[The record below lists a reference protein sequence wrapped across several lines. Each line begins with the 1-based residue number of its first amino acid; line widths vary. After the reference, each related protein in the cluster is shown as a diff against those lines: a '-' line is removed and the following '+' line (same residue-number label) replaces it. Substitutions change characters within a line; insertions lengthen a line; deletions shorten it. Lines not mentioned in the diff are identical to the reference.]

1 MQKSNKRKRVAT
13 GSLEASSNTLRNIM
27 AKRLKILVVYAPG
40 FANRTIGTQ
49 IVGVK
54 HLQH

>member
-27 AKRLKILVVYAPG
+27 AKRLNILVVYAPG
-40 FANRTIGTQ
+40 LANRTIKTQ
-49 IVGVK
+49 VVGIRN
-54 HLQH
+54 LQY